1 MRTLILI
8 ALAGA
13 VAQLVDGSLGMG
25 FGVTST
31 TFLLAFTSLTP
42 AGASAVVHVAE
53 LGTTLASGL
62 SHWKLQN
69 VDWKV
74 VFSLGA
80 PGAIGAFLGATV
92 LSHLSLAFAKPV
104 TSGILATIGAFLVIR
119 FARGRTTARVNR
131 TPASRSVLAVLGL
144 VGGFVDSAG
153 GGGWGPVTSSTL
165 MSIGRAEPRRIVG
178 TVNTAEFLVTLA
190 ACAGFGLG
198 LWHELIAHLGASL
211 ALLGGG
217 VLFAPVAAWLTTKV
231 NQQLLGG
238 FIGTVLVLTNLA
250 PLLDPL
256 SLNAPTLA
264 LVFVAIGVL
273 GVCLSL
279 CGVRRARTTERP
291 FTYSESITANT
302 PEPVTTGAG
311 LSHTVSP
318 STSRESFH
326 HG

>member
-1 MRTLILI
+1 MRTLIVI

-13 VAQLVDGSLGMG
+13 LAQLVDGSLGMG

-42 AGASAVVHVAE
+42 AGASAVVHVSE

-74 VFSLGA
+74 VFSLGF
-80 PGAIGAFLGATV
+80 PGAVGAFLGATV

-104 TSGILATIGAFLVIR
+104 TSGILAAIGAFLVIR
-119 FARGRTTARVNR
+119 FARGRTTARANR
-131 TPASRSVLAVLGL
+131 TPASRPVLAVLGL

-165 MSIGRAEPRRIVG
+165 MSIGRTEPRRIVG

-190 ACAGFGLG
+190 ACAGFVLG
-198 LWHELIAHLGASL
+198 LWHELTEHLGASL

-256 SLNAPTLA
+256 SLGASA
-264 LVFVAIGVL
+264 FILVFVATAAL
-273 GVCLSL
+273 GLCLSL
-279 CGVRRARTTERP
+279 CGVCRARTDKRP
-291 FTYSESITANT
+291 FTYSESIIAQM
-302 PEPVTTGAG
+302 PEPAAAGAG
-311 LSHTVSP
+311 LSDAGSP
-318 STSRESFH
+318 THSRESFH

>member
-1 MRTLILI
+1 MRTLIVI

-31 TFLLAFTSLTP
+31 TFMLAFTTLTP
-42 AGASAVVHVAE
+42 AGASAVVHVSE

-74 VFSLGA
+74 MLSLGA

-104 TSGILATIGAFLVIR
+104 ASGILAAIGAFLVVR

-131 TPASRSVLAVLGL
+131 TPASRPVLAVLGL

-190 ACAGFGLG
+190 ACAGFVLG
-198 LWHELIAHLGASL
+198 LWHELTTHLGASL

-238 FIGTVLVLTNLA
+238 FVGTVLVLTNLA
-250 PLLDPL
+250 PLLEPL
-256 SLNAPTLA
+256 SLNAPTLT
-264 LVFVAIGVL
+264 LVIVAIGVV

-279 CGVRRARTTERP
+279 CGVRRARSRDRAY
-291 FTYSESITANT
+291 TYSESITAQT
-302 PEPVTTGAG
+302 PEPAAAGVG
-311 LSHTVSP
+311 LSDAGSP
-318 STSRESFH
+318 THSREIFY